1 MESRLY
7 QHRYTI
13 AVGAL
18 LLSVIL
24 VLVIPIGGFVLG
36 YVSQTVSRLLIAGL
50 GALGTILL
58 ATLTVLTI
66 LNNQVLINERLKD
79 REKPIQTAVLRDVV
93 ESALTTVDSN
103 RSKVLHS
110 EVNWV
115 DVPFETGQT
124 DLLGVNLETCYDDP
138 DAIAIERFAQ
148 SYPETAQLVSE
159 YDDRV
164 YGLSNSARDLV
175 KELEDTVSDFRLN
188 TEGITENDHGQLMRL
203 LLSVYEGTNKQD
215 EDLPN
220 WWIEH
225 RVEAEAAAM
234 EAVPE
239 LGRWYEEQ
247 EDFLDFSGKVQEELI
262 EVKREIQSEYGIDL
276 DKSSETG

>member
-103 RSKVLHS
+103 RSKILHC

-115 DVPFETGQT
+115 DVSFETGQT

-138 DAIAIERFAQ
+138 DAVAIERFAQ

-164 YGLSNSARDLV
+164 YELSNSARDLV
-175 KELEDTVSDFRLN
+175 KELEDPVSEFRLN
-188 TEGITENDHGQLMRL
+188 TEGITENDHEQLMRL

-215 EDLPN
+215 DNLPN

-239 LGRWYEEQ
+239 LGHWYEEQ
-247 EDFLDFSGKVQEELI
+247 ENFLDFSGKVQEELI

-276 DKSSETG
+276 EKGSETG